1 MLTEIGMFVTLA
13 TACASGIIWA
23 IRLEGKVS
31 EHDQLFQERKE
42 QAKVQNDASTG
53 RLDDLKD
60 HLIRIENKLDTIAY
74 SAIKNQRATV

>member
-1 MLTEIGMFVTLA
+1 MLWTLIGILITLS
-13 TACASGIIWA
+13 TACVSGIVWA

-74 SAIKNQRATV
+74 AAIRNQPHA